1 MISIN
6 ICGDDSVYLPD
17 PSCNECDALIT
28 RIEALEERVSSL
40 EALLGDLEL
49 INIAKL
55 DEDGVVVSVD
65 CLGKVVE

>member
-28 RIEALEERVSSL
+28 RIEALEHEV
-40 EALLGDLEL
+40 EALQTLLGDLEL

-55 DEDGVVVSVD
+55 DENGVTVSVD